1 MRLSPRSKCFIQSP
15 DIMPW
20 VIEESDD
27 CGVRWRRAELT
38 AWYWHPRVAMREA
51 LEIIRDE
58 WRPPGHSWR
67 QLVHALERESV
78 AYYWER
84 GIRVVRR

>member
-1 MRLSPRSKCFIQSP
+1 
-15 DIMPW
+15 
-20 VIEESDD
+20 
-27 CGVRWRRAELT
+27 
-38 AWYWHPRVAMREA
+38 MREA